1 MINSF
6 AMRRRG
12 ILRSALFTAVTCVAL
27 LGWAGCDS
35 VGPSNTD
42 DQPPE
47 NEETTTGT
55 SSMNINLTDAP
66 GDVVRA
72 IVTIKRVAAV
82 PVEDSG
88 EGDAREGGIEL
99 LADTTFSAD
108 LTKLQ
113 AGIDT
118 AMAKSDSIPTGTYSQ
133 IRLVTADTADVLY
146 ETASGETARADL
158 KQPSAAES
166 GIKVNFDPVTLDS
179 TDQAEITL
187 DFSVEDSFV
196 KAGQSGKFIFK
207 PVVRA
212 ESVVVNND
220 STNT

>member
-1 MINSF
+1 MK
-6 AMRRRG
+6 RRA
-12 ILRSALFTAVTCVAL
+12 ILRSALLTAVTCVAL
-27 LGWAGCDS
+27 LGWAGCDAI
-35 VGPSNTD
+35 GPSNTD
-42 DQPPE
+42 DQSP
-47 NEETTTGT
+47 TGET

-66 GDVVRA
+66 GDVVQA

-82 PVEDSG
+82 PVEDTG
-88 EGDAREGGIEL
+88 DGDAREGGIEL
-99 LADTTFSAD
+99 LADSAFSAD

-113 AGIDT
+113 AGVDT
-118 AMAKSDSIPTGTYSQ
+118 ALAKSDSIPTGTYSQ

-146 ETASGETARADL
+146 ETSSGDTARATL

-196 KAGQSGKFIFK
+196 KAGKSGKFIFK
-207 PVVRA
+207 PVVQA
-212 ESVVVNND
+212 ESVVVNDD
-220 STNT
+220 STNS

>member
-1 MINSF
+1 MK
-6 AMRRRG
+6 RRST
-12 ILRSALFTAVTCVAL
+12 LRSALFTAVACLAL

-35 VGPSNTD
+35 VGPSDTGDTD
-42 DQPPE
+42 DTE
-47 NEETTTGT
+47 AGT
-55 SSMNINLTDAP
+55 SALTVNLTDAP
-66 GDVVRA
+66 GDVVQA

-88 EGDAREGGIEL
+88 DGNAREGGVEL
-99 LADTTFSAD
+99 LADSAFSAD

-113 AGIDT
+113 AGVDT
-118 AMAKSDSIPTGTYSQ
+118 AMAHSDSIPTGTFSQ

-146 ETASGETARADL
+146 ETSSGDTARANL

-207 PVVRA
+207 PVVQA
-212 ESVVVNND
+212 ESVVVNGD